1 MKNDFQDR
9 PIYTV
14 MFTERR
20 VYNING

>member
-1 MKNDFQDR
+1 MKKDFQDR